1 MNDVNLN
8 GLIFSAETQR
18 SRGAEKTRKP
28 QRDTVTHEQ
37 CGQPLRVKIFPPS
50 APLRLC
56 VSALRLFVIALIATT
71 QPAHAAEDKGKIL
84 YQNDFSKGEIGKLP
98 DEMLLLDGGFA
109 VQEVAGNK
117 VLQLPGAPLETFG
130 VLFGPTESSGLVASA
145 RVHSTKKGRREPA
158 FALGLNGNAGYKLQI
173 SAAKKLVELYKGD
186 DVVAT
191 AAFAWESDSWTM
203 LKLQVRKVKDGEFA
217 VEGKAWKQG
226 TPEPEKWTVTFTE
239 KTEAGKEPSAGR
251 ASLWGNP
258 FAGTPIDFDDVVV
271 SAVK

>member
-1 MNDVNLN
+1 MSE
-8 GLIFSAETQR
+8 LIFNAKAQR
-18 SRGAEKTRKP
+18 RKDAKKTEESSRDSRKSGALSGF
-28 QRDTVTHEQ
+28 QRI
-37 CGQPLRVKIFPPS
+37 PFS

-56 VSALRLFVIALIATT
+56 AFALIPLVLTGVCLTARAAD
-71 QPAHAAEDKGKIL
+71 PAKPL
-84 YQNDFSKGEIGKLP
+84 YQNNFSTNEVGKLP
-98 DEMLLLDGGFA
+98 EEMLLLDGGFA

-130 VLFGPTESSGLVASA
+130 VLFGPTEASSLVASV

-173 SAAKKLVELYKGD
+173 SAAKKLAELYKGD
-186 DVVAT
+186 DVISSAPFT
-191 AAFAWESDSWTM
+191 WESDSWTM

-239 KTEAGKEPSAGR
+239 KSEPTAGR
-251 ASLWGNP
+251 ASVWGNP
-258 FAGTPIDFDDVVV
+258 FAGTPIDFDDIVV